1 DPVDEAFWRAVEQ
14 ADVSSVSDVL
24 GLDDGQEESLGA
36 VLPVLSSW
44 RRQVREDSTVDGW
57 RYRTTWK
64 RITVPNSPSLTGKW
78 LVVAA
83 AEGDT
88 RSVELCLDALRGAG
102 AEAEMIEVE
111 AVAADRARLAE
122 QLADFG
128 HVDGVLSLLAS
139 AEGEHLAGDAVPAG
153 LAATVLLVQAL
164 GDAAVT
170 APLWVV
176 TSGAVSVGAED
187 HLLSPVQAQ
196 LWGLGRVAALEYS
209 ERWGGLVDLAWE
221 QDDQRVRE
229 GLLAALA
236 GAVEDQVAV
245 RASGMFVPRMLEARL
260 GGRSAKRQWRP
271 SGTVLVTGG
280 TGALGAQ
287 VARWLA
293 GHGAEHLL
301 LVSRRGP
308 QAPGADELAAE
319 LAALGAKVTVAA
331 CDIADRDALH
341 ALLDGIPTE
350 YPLTAVMH
358 TAVALDDGM
367 LDSLTV
373 GRFDTVLRSK
383 ATAAW
388 NLHEATRDRELS
400 AFVLF
405 SSLVGTLPSLGQANY
420 APANTYLDA
429 LAEFRRAHG
438 LTATSVVWGAWGG
451 AGLATGETA
460 QQQLS
465 RNGIPPMAPDL
476 GIKALQQAL
485 DHDETVVVVADVDW
499 SRLAQ
504 RLNALRSTP
513 LIADLPQV
521 RSLRA
526 AAPGAAGTTAGTGA
540 LADRLKGLGREEQER
555 QILDLVRSHVAV
567 VLGHESAD
575 GIHERRAFKE
585 LGFDSLTAVQLRNRL
600 ATATGTRLPATL
612 VFDYPTPEALAR
624 HLGGQLLGIQPDASV
639 GPVGAGAAVMADEP
653 IAIVGMSCRFPGG
666 VRSPEELWRLVAD
679 GVDAV
684 SGFPTDRGWDMGSL
698 YDPDPEVPGKSY
710 AREGAFLQNAEDF
723 DPGFFG
729 ISPREALAMDPQQR
743 LLLETS
749 WEVLERAGIAPD
761 RLKGSATGVFIGT
774 NGQSYVPLLMENA
787 GEASELEGYVMTGNT
802 ASVMSGRVSYVFGL
816 EGPAVTVDTACS
828 SSLVALHLA
837 AQALRSGECDLALAG
852 GVTVMS
858 TPGAFV
864 EFSRQRGLAADG
876 RCKAFADAADGTGWG
891 EGIGVLLVERLSDAR
906 RLGHNVLA
914 VVRGSAVNQDGA
926 SNGLTA
932 PNGPSQQR
940 VIRQALANAGLST
953 SEVDVV
959 EAHGTGTRL
968 GDPIEAQALL
978 ATYGQ
983 GRDGERPLWL
993 GSLKSNIG
1001 HTQAAAGVAGVI
1013 KMVMAMREGVLPETL
1028 HVDEPSQEVDWASG
1042 AVELLTERRAWP
1054 EVARPRR
1061 AGVSS
1066 FGVSGTNAHVI
1077 LEQAEE
1083 PAPMEREAVVGLPV
1097 VPLVVSGKSE
1107 EAVRGQVAALLE
1119 WVREGD
1125 VRVLDAAFSVL
1136 TSRSVFEHRAAVV
1149 AADRG
1154 ELLAALG
1161 GLASGGVAVA
1171 SAVSGRLGA
1180 VFSGQGSQWVGMG
1193 RELGE
1198 AFPVFAQAY
1207 DAVCT
1212 QMGVVLPEGEELN
1225 QTGFA
1230 QPAIFA
1236 LEVALY
1242 RLLESWGVTVGV
1254 LAGHSVGEIAAAHV
1268 AGVLSLE
1275 DACALVVARGR
1286 LMQALPTGGAMV
1298 AVGGSEETVR
1308 AAVDG
1313 VEGVWLAAVNG
1324 PSSVVLSGHEEPVL
1338 AAAAKLAEQGCRTR
1352 RLTVSHAFH
1361 SGLMDPMLEEFA
1373 GVVAGL
1379 ELREP
1384 VLPLVSTVTGQVESE
1399 LWTQPQYWVR
1409 QVRDAVR
1416 FADGVA
1422 AMLELGVGSF
1432 VEVGP
1437 DAVLSGMVAECLPQD
1452 GPARAVVPTMRSG
1465 RDQVRG
1471 VVEALARLH
1480 AAGTPVAWGRLFEGT
1495 GARRVDLPTYA
1506 FQRQRYWL
1514 EAPERPAVENLSSDA
1529 VDDQFWEV
1537 VERGDLAGLSAALGV
1552 ADEQAES
1559 LEAVLPVLSSYRQR
1573 VREQSAADQWRYRIT
1588 WEALAESTHHALP
1601 GKWLVVAP
1609 EGLDERD
1616 AAWIDTCVTALRS
1629 RYQEAELISLALQT
1643 VDRVGLA
1650 ECLAAAGEFTGVLS
1664 LLALDERLMA
1674 ADGHLAAGVAGT
1686 LLLVQALGDAGVA
1699 APLWAVTRGAVSVG
1713 ADDDRVLS
1721 PVQAQVWGLGR
1732 VAALEHPDLWGGLV
1746 DLPEV
1751 LGEGVVRRL
1760 VGVLASGPGAGGVVE
1775 DQVAV
1780 RGSGVFG
1787 RRLVRAVPAG
1797 SGAVRDWRPSGT
1809 VLVTGGTGAL
1819 GGHVA
1824 RWLAGHGAEH
1834 LLLVS
1839 RRGPQAPGADELAA
1853 ELAALGAK
1861 VTIAACDIAD
1871 RDALSALLDGIPAE
1885 HPLTAV
1891 VHTAGVST
1899 FGNLADSE
1907 PADLEQMLSG
1917 KAAGAAHLDELL
1929 ADRPLDAFVLFSSNA
1944 GVWGSGGQG
1953 AYAAAN
1959 AYLDAL
1965 AESRHQRGL
1974 AATSIAWGVWR
1985 GDGMGADAEVVEH
1998 LRRRGLVE
2006 MAPESAVSAL
2016 VRAVGEAEPCVTVSD
2031 VDWQR
2036 FAVAFTSVRPSSL
2049 IGRVPEA
2056 AHALEALVDGA
2067 GDREDEAVRSLR
2079 ERVGRASGADRRRIL
2094 VDLVRTE
2101 VAVVL
2106 GHGSGA
2112 AVDPERGFTELGFDS
2127 LTAVELRNRLQKA
2140 TGVSLPATA
2149 VFDYPTTQELAE
2161 FLRVGL
2167 VPDELAG
2174 EALVRS
2180 EIDRIDAAL
2189 SGIAVAELAT
2199 SDIEERLES
2208 LLAKVKKARSAESGN
2223 LAADQ
2228 LDAASDDEI
2237 FDIIGKRFGI
2247 S

>member
-1 DPVDEAFWRAVEQ
+1 
-14 ADVSSVSDVL
+14 
-24 GLDDGQEESLGA
+24 
-36 VLPVLSSW
+36 
-44 RRQVREDSTVDGW
+44 
-57 RYRTTWK
+57 
-64 RITVPNSPSLTGKW
+64 
-78 LVVAA
+78 
-83 AEGDT
+83 
-88 RSVELCLDALRGAG
+88 
-102 AEAEMIEVE
+102 
-111 AVAADRARLAE
+111 
-122 QLADFG
+122 
-128 HVDGVLSLLAS
+128 
-139 AEGEHLAGDAVPAG
+139 
-153 LAATVLLVQAL
+153 
-164 GDAAVT
+164 
-170 APLWVV
+170 
-176 TSGAVSVGAED
+176 
-187 HLLSPVQAQ
+187 
-196 LWGLGRVAALEYS
+196 
-209 ERWGGLVDLAWE
+209 
-221 QDDQRVRE
+221 
-229 GLLAALA
+229 
-236 GAVEDQVAV
+236 
-245 RASGMFVPRMLEARL
+245 
-260 GGRSAKRQWRP
+260 
-271 SGTVLVTGG
+271 
-280 TGALGAQ
+280 
-287 VARWLA
+287 
-293 GHGAEHLL
+293 
-301 LVSRRGP
+301 
-308 QAPGADELAAE
+308 
-319 LAALGAKVTVAA
+319 
-331 CDIADRDALH
+331 
-341 ALLDGIPTE
+341 
-350 YPLTAVMH
+350 
-358 TAVALDDGM
+358 
-367 LDSLTV
+367 
-373 GRFDTVLRSK
+373 
-383 ATAAW
+383 
-388 NLHEATRDRELS
+388 
-400 AFVLF
+400 
-405 SSLVGTLPSLGQANY
+405 
-420 APANTYLDA
+420 
-429 LAEFRRAHG
+429 
-438 LTATSVVWGAWGG
+438 
-451 AGLATGETA
+451 
-460 QQQLS
+460 
-465 RNGIPPMAPDL
+465 
-476 GIKALQQAL
+476 
-485 DHDETVVVVADVDW
+485 
-499 SRLAQ
+499 
-504 RLNALRSTP
+504 
-513 LIADLPQV
+513 
-521 RSLRA
+521 
-526 AAPGAAGTTAGTGA
+526 
-540 LADRLKGLGREEQER
+540 
-555 QILDLVRSHVAV
+555 
-567 VLGHESAD
+567 
-575 GIHERRAFKE
+575 
-585 LGFDSLTAVQLRNRL
+585 
-600 ATATGTRLPATL
+600 
-612 VFDYPTPEALAR
+612 
-624 HLGGQLLGIQPDASV
+624 
-639 GPVGAGAAVMADEP
+639 
-653 IAIVGMSCRFPGG
+653 
-666 VRSPEELWRLVAD
+666 
-679 GVDAV
+679 
-684 SGFPTDRGWDMGSL
+684 
-698 YDPDPEVPGKSY
+698 
-710 AREGAFLQNAEDF
+710 
-723 DPGFFG
+723 
-729 ISPREALAMDPQQR
+729 
-743 LLLETS
+743 
-749 WEVLERAGIAPD
+749 
-761 RLKGSATGVFIGT
+761 
-774 NGQSYVPLLMENA
+774 
-787 GEASELEGYVMTGNT
+787 
-802 ASVMSGRVSYVFGL
+802 
-816 EGPAVTVDTACS
+816 
-828 SSLVALHLA
+828 
-837 AQALRSGECDLALAG
+837 
-852 GVTVMS
+852 
-858 TPGAFV
+858 
-864 EFSRQRGLAADG
+864 
-876 RCKAFADAADGTGWG
+876 
-891 EGIGVLLVERLSDAR
+891 
-906 RLGHNVLA
+906 
-914 VVRGSAVNQDGA
+914 
-926 SNGLTA
+926 
-932 PNGPSQQR
+932 
-940 VIRQALANAGLST
+940 
-953 SEVDVV
+953 
-959 EAHGTGTRL
+959 
-968 GDPIEAQALL
+968 
-978 ATYGQ
+978 
-983 GRDGERPLWL
+983 
-993 GSLKSNIG
+993 
-1001 HTQAAAGVAGVI
+1001 
-1013 KMVMAMREGVLPETL
+1013 
-1028 HVDEPSQEVDWASG
+1028 
-1042 AVELLTERRAWP
+1042 
-1054 EVARPRR
+1054 
-1061 AGVSS
+1061 
-1066 FGVSGTNAHVI
+1066 
-1077 LEQAEE
+1077 
-1083 PAPMEREAVVGLPV
+1083 
-1097 VPLVVSGKSE
+1097 
-1107 EAVRGQVAALLE
+1107 
-1119 WVREGD
+1119 
-1125 VRVLDAAFSVL
+1125 
-1136 TSRSVFEHRAAVV
+1136 
-1149 AADRG
+1149 
-1154 ELLAALG
+1154 
-1161 GLASGGVAVA
+1161 
-1171 SAVSGRLGA
+1171 
-1180 VFSGQGSQWVGMG
+1180 MG

-1198 AFPVFAQAY
+1198 AFPVFARAHEE
-1207 DAVCT
+1207 VCG
-1212 QMGVVLPEGEELN
+1212 QLGVKLPEGEELN

-1242 RLLESWGVTVGV
+1242 RLLESWGVTAGV
-1254 LAGHSVGEIAAAHV
+1254 LAGHSVGEIAAAHI

-1308 AAVDG
+1308 AVIEG
-1313 VEGVWLAAVNG
+1313 VEGVWVAAVNG

-1338 AAAAKLAEQGCRTR
+1338 AAAAVLAEQGCRTR

-1379 ELREP
+1379 DLREP
-1384 VLPLVSTVTGQVESE
+1384 MLPLVSTVTGRVESE

-1422 AMLELGVGSF
+1422 AMLDLGVGSF

-1452 GPARAVVPTMRSG
+1452 GPARGVVPTMRSG

-1471 VVEALARLH
+1471 VMEALARLH
-1480 AAGTPVAWGRLFEGT
+1480 ATGTPVAWDALFEGT
-1495 GARRVDLPTYA
+1495 GAHRIDLPTYA

-1514 EAPERPAVENLSSDA
+1514 EASERPAVETLSSDA
-1529 VDDQFWEV
+1529 VDGRFWEV

-1573 VREQSAADQWRYRIT
+1573 VRKQSATDQWRYRIT

-1609 EGLDERD
+1609 EGVDEHD

-1629 RYQEAELISLALQT
+1629 RHQETELISLALQT
-1643 VDRVGLA
+1643 VDRAGLA
-1650 ECLAAAGEFTGVLS
+1650 ERLAAVGEFAGVLS
-1664 LLALDERLMA
+1664 LLALDERPMA
-1674 ADGHLAAGVAGT
+1674 ADGHLAAGLAGT

-1713 ADDDRVLS
+1713 ADGDRVLS

-1732 VAALEHPDLWGGLV
+1732 VAALEHADLWGGLV

-1797 SGAVRDWRPSGT
+1797 AGAVRDWRPSGT

-1839 RRGPQAPGADELAA
+1839 RRGPQAPGADDLAA
-1853 ELAALGAK
+1853 ELTALGAK

-1929 ADRPLDAFVLFSSNA
+1929 AERPLDAFVLFSSNA

-2056 AHALEALVDGA
+2056 ARALEALVDGA
-2067 GDREDEAVRSLR
+2067 GDREDEALRSLR
-2079 ERVGRASGADRRRIL
+2079 ERVGRASGTDRRRIL

-2174 EALVRS
+2174 EALVRA
-2180 EIDRIDAAL
+2180 EIDRIDAVL